1 MFSKSHIR
9 NIDANRTLKD
19 ILTNKLKTSRSR
31 SRISVTDLLNP
42 TQSFYRWKHP
52 EIKPSLDRVQL
63 MLSGTGF
70 HDVFGSI
77 ISTEEYLEQTL
88 EYEGII
94 GKVDIYEDFPI
105 EIKTTS
111 SIPTDLIKQRISYFE
126 QLGMYCHM
134 ANSEVGR
141 LIIYSRANKNKTPSL
156 AVYDIDFLDLK
167 SIKNA
172 MILRRDLFKNA
183 LSSNNPSLLPRCEWF
198 HIGCDYKHVCH
209 CSSAASLEPIVS
221 KENIVLKARD
231 DVVKDLTKLIVD
243 NPKAESNSTTTSQ
256 ITINDLVFP
265 RKSFLKKSDKNKKS
279 QEPESTT
286 KITEIQNF
294 GFKYALYNALS
305 LDTES
310 SYKEVP
316 INLESLDDTIQIYD
330 GSPYI
335 LRTVK
340 FDNMIQREKLPQYF
354 PHFFDRLAIECAL
367 SNNRK
372 GRLIL
377 YYEAIKG
384 DKFMVYDV
392 FFHGKDFLINEI
404 TNRIKLLEES
414 TTTIKELPGCPTWMY
429 KKCEF
434 APNCQCDSTQ

>member
-1 MFSKSHIR
+1 M
-9 NIDANRTLKD
+9 
-19 ILTNKLKTSRSR
+19 
-31 SRISVTDLLNP
+31 
-42 TQSFYRWKHP
+42 
-52 EIKPSLDRVQL
+52 
-63 MLSGTGF
+63 G
-70 HDVFGSI
+70 
-77 ISTEEYLEQTL
+77 
-88 EYEGII
+88 
-94 GKVDIYEDFPI
+94 
-105 EIKTTS
+105 
-111 SIPTDLIKQRISYFE
+111 
-126 QLGMYCHM
+126 
-134 ANSEVGR
+134 
-141 LIIYSRANKNKTPSL
+141 
-156 AVYDIDFLDLK
+156 
-167 SIKNA
+167 
-172 MILRRDLFKNA
+172 
-183 LSSNNPSLLPRCEWF
+183 
-198 HIGCDYKHVCH
+198 
-209 CSSAASLEPIVS
+209 
-221 KENIVLKARD
+221 
-231 DVVKDLTKLIVD
+231 
-243 NPKAESNSTTTSQ
+243 
-256 ITINDLVFP
+256 
-265 RKSFLKKSDKNKKS
+265 NKKS

>member
-19 ILTNKLKTSRSR
+19 ILTAKLKTSRSR

-70 HDVFGSI
+70 HEVFGNI
-77 ISTEEYLEQTL
+77 ISSEEYLEQTL

-94 GKVDIYEDFPI
+94 GKVDIYEEFPI

-111 SIPTDLIKQRISYFE
+111 SIPTDLIKKRISYFE
-126 QLGMYCHM
+126 QLAMYCQM
-134 ANSEVGR
+134 ANSKVGR
-141 LIIYSRANKNKTPSL
+141 LIIYSRADTRKKPSL
-156 AVYDIDFLDLK
+156 AVYDVDFLDFK
-167 SIKNA
+167 PINNA

-183 LSSNNPSLLPRCEWF
+183 LASNNPSLLPRCEWF
-198 HIGCDYKHVCH
+198 YSGCDYKNICH
-209 CSSAASLEPIVS
+209 CFSAVPLEPMVSEKNMVIKKREDIV
-221 KENIVLKARD
+221 E
-231 DVVKDLTKLIVD
+231 DLTKLIL
-243 NPKAESNSTTTSQ
+243 NEPKIKPKTEITSP
-256 ITINDLVFP
+256 ITINDIVFP
-265 RKSFLKKSDKNKKS
+265 RKFFLKNTDNTENIK
-279 QEPESTT
+279 EAEITT
-286 KITEIQNF
+286 KIAEVQNI
-294 GFKYALYNALS
+294 GFKYALYNALTF
-305 LDTES
+305 DTES
-310 SYKEVP
+310 SFKELP
-316 INLESLDDTIQIYD
+316 INLGSLDDTIQIYD
-330 GSPYI
+330 GAPYI

-367 SNNRK
+367 SNSRK

-377 YYEAIKG
+377 FYEAIKG

-392 FFHGKDFLINEI
+392 FFHGRDFLINEI
-404 TNRIKLLEES
+404 NNRIKLLEEP
-414 TTTIKELPGCPTWMY
+414 TTTIKELPGCPSWMF

-434 APNCQCDSTQ
+434 APNCQCDTTQ

>member
-19 ILTNKLKTSRSR
+19 ILTAKLKTSRSR

-172 MILRRDLFKNA
+172 MILRRDYLKMLF
-183 LSSNNPSLLPRCEWF
+183 
-198 HIGCDYKHVCH
+198 H
-209 CSSAASLEPIVS
+209 PI
-221 KENIVLKARD
+221 IHHYFL
-231 DVVKDLTKLIVD
+231 DV
-243 NPKAESNSTTTSQ
+243 N
-256 ITINDLVFP
+256 
-265 RKSFLKKSDKNKKS
+265 
-279 QEPESTT
+279 
-286 KITEIQNF
+286 
-294 GFKYALYNALS
+294 GF
-305 LDTES
+305 
-310 SYKEVP
+310 
-316 INLESLDDTIQIYD
+316 I
-330 GSPYI
+330 
-335 LRTVK
+335 
-340 FDNMIQREKLPQYF
+340 
-354 PHFFDRLAIECAL
+354 
-367 SNNRK
+367 
-372 GRLIL
+372 
-377 YYEAIKG
+377 
-384 DKFMVYDV
+384 
-392 FFHGKDFLINEI
+392 
-404 TNRIKLLEES
+404 
-414 TTTIKELPGCPTWMY
+414 
-429 KKCEF
+429 
-434 APNCQCDSTQ
+434 